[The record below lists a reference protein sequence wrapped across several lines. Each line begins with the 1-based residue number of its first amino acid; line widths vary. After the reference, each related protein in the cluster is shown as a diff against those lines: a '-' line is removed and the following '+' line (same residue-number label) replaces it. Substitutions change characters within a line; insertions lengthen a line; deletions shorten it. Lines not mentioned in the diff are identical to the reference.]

1 MRMSFATANM
11 EASSKDAPVQPPI
24 VRRAPWLQDP
34 ASRAQQHPLLAM
46 HPPAPGSA
54 TGAPSSLMK
63 QLHFGRPAWPVSS
76 EPHQLASVDMLVLP
90 ETAPAA
96 QTKTSTDGPAEVK
109 VTFSSAEDM
118 AEALFSAKAKTHEN
132 AGLESLY
139 THKDMAHEALLEHKG
154 VLRSLHKNKTL
165 VHDALLDHRDQIRDI
180 DSGLVDHQ
188 QHLQRLCE
196 FESGTKSRLATVSAE
211 VKALQR
217 QVEKLNQETGNLHS
231 GLTVSAEV
239 KALQRQVEKLNNEAG
254 NFHSGLQTHTRVLEE
269 HAGTL
274 KSHSRLHDNVSKLS
288 QSLGGS
294 SAAVE
299 SRVRDLQQSLKE
311 TQTQL
316 QALKPR
322 TVSLDQQKTVDI
334 VLSAPR
340 KRG

>member
-34 ASRAQQHPLLAM
+34 ATRAQQHPLLAM
-46 HPPAPGSA
+46 HPPGSA

-63 QLHFGRPAWPVSS
+63 QLHFGRPAWPVSA
-76 EPHQLASVDMLVLP
+76 EPQHLASVDMLVLP
-90 ETAPAA
+90 ETAPAV
-96 QTKTSTDGPAEVK
+96 QTKTATDGPAEVK

-154 VLRSLHKNKTL
+154 VLRSLHKHKTL

-211 VKALQR
+211 VKALQK

-239 KALQRQVEKLNNEAG
+239 KTLQKQVEKLNQDAG
-254 NFHSGLQTHTRVLEE
+254 NFHSGLKTHTRVLEE

-288 QSLGGS
+288 QSLGGA

-316 QALKPR
+316 QAIKPR
-322 TVSLDQQKTVDI
+322 TVALDQQKKVDI
-334 VLSAPR
+334 VISAPR
-340 KRG
+340 RRG

>member
-11 EASSKDAPVQPPI
+11 EASSKDAPAPQAPI

-34 ASRAQQHPLLAM
+34 ATRAQQHPLLAM
-46 HPPAPGSA
+46 HPPGSA

-63 QLHFGRPAWPVSS
+63 QLHFGRPAWPVSA
-76 EPHQLASVDMLVLP
+76 EPQHLASVDMLVLP
-90 ETAPAA
+90 ETAPAV
-96 QTKTSTDGPAEVK
+96 QTKTATDGPAEVK

-154 VLRSLHKNKTL
+154 VLRSLHKHKTL

-211 VKALQR
+211 VKALQK
-217 QVEKLNQETGNLHS
+217 QVEKLNQD
-231 GLTVSAEV
+231 
-239 KALQRQVEKLNNEAG
+239 AG
-254 NFHSGLQTHTRVLEE
+254 NFHSGLKTHTRVLEE

-288 QSLGGS
+288 QSLGGA

-322 TVSLDQQKTVDI
+322 TVALDQQKKVDI
-334 VLSAPR
+334 VISAPR
-340 KRG
+340 RRG